1 MTIWRWVTEGE
12 QGRLDAFQ
20 VYRILFLRASG
31 SLMFF
36 ESCVILWV
44 ASNEELENVIEMTT
58 LTTSDVVVVVVVLG
72 LVEKKEL
79 GTRIT
84 KEADEPH
91 PHLRYLDAADSASS
105 VVSMRKKT
113 MMEKRKKNF
122 GGRNRMNRMIK
133 EVASRFGVGKMS
145 TRNMTNLPYLQ
156 QCCGVTK
163 NLHCLMQARGHL

>member
-44 ASNEELENVIEMTT
+44 AGNEELENVIEMTT
-58 LTTSDVVVVVVVLG
+58 LTTSDVVVVLG

-79 GTRIT
+79 GTRIR
-84 KEADEPH
+84 KVADEPH

-122 GGRNRMNRMIK
+122 GGRNRMNRMIE

-145 TRNMTNLPYLQ
+145 TRNRTNLPYLQ
-156 QCCGVTK
+156 QCCGVMK
-163 NLHCLMQARGHL
+163 RNHHCLMQAPVHL